1 MKTEKMIKTI
11 SRSMMM
17 LGVCMTVGCA
27 SQQKTAQAL
36 AGKWNIE
43 SANGQGTAEGEKQAF
58 ITFGRNGE
66 LNGCSSVNSFFGSY
80 TLDGSKMQMS
90 NLGMTRMM
98 GPHMEIETAVTQ
110 ALGQTHSVKVKGSK
124 AQLLDKDGKPVMQ
137 LVKAK

>member
-11 SRSMMM
+11 SRSMMV

-66 LNGCSSVNSFFGSY
+66 VNGCSSVNSFFGSY
-80 TLDGSKMQMS
+80 TLDGSKIQMS

>member
-1 MKTEKMIKTI
+1 MKARTMMKTI
-11 SRSMMM
+11 SRCMMM
-17 LGVCMTVGCA
+17 LGVCVTVGCA

-66 LNGCSSVNSFFGSY
+66 VNGCSSVNSFFGSY
-80 TLDGSKMQMS
+80 TLDGKKMQLS

-98 GPHMEIETAVTQ
+98 GTHMEIETAVTQ
-110 ALGQTHSVKVKGSK
+110 ALDQTHSVKVKGSK
-124 AQLLDKDGKPVMQ
+124 AQLLDKDGRPVMQ
-137 LVKAK
+137 LVRAK

>member
-1 MKTEKMIKTI
+1 MIKTI

-66 LNGCSSVNSFFGSY
+66 VNGCSSVNSFFGSY
-80 TLDGSKMQMS
+80 TLDGSKIQMS

-110 ALGQTHSVKVKGSK
+110 ALGQTYSVKVKGSK
-124 AQLLDKDGKPVMQ
+124 AQLLDKDGKPVMH

>member
-17 LGVCMTVGCA
+17 LCVCMTVGCA
-27 SQQKTAQAL
+27 SQHKTAQAL

-66 LNGCSSVNSFFGSY
+66 MNGCSSVNSFFGSY
-80 TLDGSKMQMS
+80 TLDGSKIQMS

>member
-66 LNGCSSVNSFFGSY
+66 VNGCSSVNSFFGSY
-80 TLDGSKMQMS
+80 TLDGSKIQMS